1 MKRIINNIWQQ
12 FNRND
17 ILPKIA
23 SLLLAIIVWAYIS
36 STKIGEIKVRIPINF
51 ENLSKALLIT
61 EVETGYISLALS
73 GKKEDLKNINK
84 KDFKII
90 VNLENPI
97 IGKYKKYQV
106 EVIKA
111 DIPENID
118 MSLLKRNVG
127 LTIEKKA
134 YKSVKVIP
142 KISGELN
149 DDFILGSIRVAPE
162 KISLNG
168 PESYIKHV
176 DFVQTN
182 NISIEKVTRDV
193 VKDVPIKKNFS
204 RKIRLDRSNVKI
216 IIKIFQKKSL
226 QKITKSIE
234 IRNTKKEYKYK
245 LNEDYVDIYIKSDDE
260 GLELNENDVK
270 VYIDTASLN
279 IEKLF
284 KNKKKKLIELD
295 FLIKSKIFI
304 EKAKIIS
311 ISPDSVSLK
320 IMK

>member
-118 MSLLKRNVG
+118 MSLLKKGTLPLR
-127 LTIEKKA
+127 
-134 YKSVKVIP
+134 
-142 KISGELN
+142 
-149 DDFILGSIRVAPE
+149 LGVH
-162 KISLNG
+162 G
-168 PESYIKHV
+168 
-176 DFVQTN
+176 
-182 NISIEKVTRDV
+182 
-193 VKDVPIKKNFS
+193 
-204 RKIRLDRSNVKI
+204 
-216 IIKIFQKKSL
+216 
-226 QKITKSIE
+226 
-234 IRNTKKEYKYK
+234 EYKYP
-245 LNEDYVDIYIKSDDE
+245 KSSFHIHQYSPNLRVL
-260 GLELNENDVK
+260 GVSVVK
-270 VYIDTASLN
+270 TA
-279 IEKLF
+279 
-284 KNKKKKLIELD
+284 
-295 FLIKSKIFI
+295 FLQ
-304 EKAKIIS
+304 
-311 ISPDSVSLK
+311 
-320 IMK
+320 